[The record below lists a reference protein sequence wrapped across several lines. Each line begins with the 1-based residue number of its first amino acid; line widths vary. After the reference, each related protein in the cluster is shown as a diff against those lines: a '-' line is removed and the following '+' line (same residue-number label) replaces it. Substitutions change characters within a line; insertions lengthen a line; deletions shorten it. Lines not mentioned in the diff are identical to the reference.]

1 MPGSDWNGG
10 EEKGNRGKRKWIAG
24 EGTRIKTKRKKK
36 RTEKQKT
43 TMEAKRVAAQLQLM
57 AKQLDCLA
65 GHVLSEV
72 KKWRMN
78 NFRHSSFISD
88 IQVKINVLQNYLSWF
103 NYSSV

>member
-1 MPGSDWNGG
+1 
-10 EEKGNRGKRKWIAG
+10 
-24 EGTRIKTKRKKK
+24 
-36 RTEKQKT
+36 
-43 TMEAKRVAAQLQLM
+43 MEAKRVAAQLQLM